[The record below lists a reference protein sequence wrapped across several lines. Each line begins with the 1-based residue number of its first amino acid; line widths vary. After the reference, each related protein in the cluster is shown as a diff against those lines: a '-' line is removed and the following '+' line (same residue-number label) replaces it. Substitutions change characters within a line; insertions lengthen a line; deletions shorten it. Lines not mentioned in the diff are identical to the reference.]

1 MPASSAGRGALAQD
15 EILQLPEQQ
24 NSLERTCAIL
34 FSCSS
39 RPSWAILQSLFMIS
53 PKYFITILCSL
64 SMLACGSGGQT
75 NSGTTGTGTGIDTG
89 TGAGTGTG
97 TGAAVGDNCPDLS
110 GAYSVTTEIVSTTC
124 RLGLHTITQPDTYT
138 FTQTAPSCQFTMIN
152 SIYPSSVY
160 TGHFVVTGAST
171 KVIWD
176 SESPALTS
184 TGYALTYTA
193 EDLTIAPGTL
203 SGSFTWH
210 SGAGCDGTTNV
221 CNGSVPTGCA
231 TPL

>member
-1 MPASSAGRGALAQD
+1 MMFPRCFA
-15 EILQLPEQQ
+15 
-24 NSLERTCAIL
+24 
-34 FSCSS
+34 
-39 RPSWAILQSLFMIS
+39 
-53 PKYFITILCSL
+53 TILCSL
-64 SMLACGSGGQT
+64 SLLGCGGGGHT
-75 NSGTTGTGTGIDTG
+75 NSGTTTGTGTATDTGTGVDSGTGTGPVV
-89 TGAGTGTG
+89 
-97 TGAAVGDNCPDLS
+97 VGDNCPDLS

-160 TGHFVVTGAST
+160 TGHFVVTSAGT

>member
-1 MPASSAGRGALAQD
+1 MM
-15 EILQLPEQQ
+15 
-24 NSLERTCAIL
+24 
-34 FSCSS
+34 F
-39 RPSWAILQSLFMIS
+39 
-53 PKYFITILCSL
+53 PKCLVIFLCSL
-64 SMLACGSGGQT
+64 SLLGCGSGHT
-75 NSGTTGTGTGIDTG
+75 NSGTTGTGTGIDTA

-97 TGAAVGDNCPDLS
+97 TGTVVVGDNCPDLS

-138 FTQTAPSCQFTMIN
+138 FTQIAPSCQFTMIN
-152 SIYPSSVY
+152 SVYPSSVY
-160 TGHFVVTGAST
+160 AGHFVVAGDSA

-176 SESPALTS
+176 SETPALTS

-210 SGAGCDGTTNV
+210 SGAACDGTTNV

-231 TPL
+231 IPQ